1 MIAGHWHDGPGQVDV
16 NTAFLTATGA
26 TVGQQYTLAS
36 GDKHVTVRIAGEI
49 FDPASGQP
57 EMIGAISTL
66 SAVDPGLAP
75 DEYLVQV
82 KPGTGSGSYVN
93 ALSSA
98 LGKGYLVSAND
109 RGGAV
114 LPAIEGLVG
123 TLTLVIA
130 LVAALGVLNTVVPQT
145 RERVHDL
152 GLFKTV
158 GMTPRQTITM
168 VVSTVAGTGL
178 VAGLASIPAGVTL
191 HRDVLPV
198 MGHAVQT
205 RPAGHGARRVP
216 GVGAGLARAVGLAIA
231 VAGALAPAGWAAR
244 AGTAAALRAE

>member
-1 MIAGHWHDGPGQVDV
+1 
-16 NTAFLTATGA
+16 
-26 TVGQQYTLAS
+26 
-36 GDKHVTVRIAGEI
+36 
-49 FDPASGQP
+49 
-57 EMIGAISTL
+57 
-66 SAVDPGLAP
+66 
-75 DEYLVQV
+75 
-82 KPGTGSGSYVN
+82 
-93 ALSSA
+93 
-98 LGKGYLVSAND
+98 
-109 RGGAV
+109 V

-231 VAGALAPAGWAAR
+231 VAGALAPAGWPAR
-244 AGTAAALRAE
+244 ARTAAALRAE